1 MHGHMLHGGSQ
12 FPGVGAV
19 ALPGLKS
26 GEQHLWLQWGK
37 GGYWELQFQGAQNL
51 WLQAG
56 LAAGSVWWLRGCSV
70 VVARAA
76 VISSGQCCWDILLFF
91 TPMGGTR
98 GRWDASWWRTSEGD
112 GAVQA
117 ECFLPPWMLPF
128 PVLMSFWVTEAP
140 YCPPRGSSRA
150 VLTHGSFTLS
160 FVWW

>member
-12 FPGVGAV
+12 FPGMGAV

-37 GGYWELQFQGAQNL
+37 VALESSSFKGHRTSGSRQVWQL
-51 WLQAG
+51 G
-56 LAAGSVWWLRGCSV
+56 LCDDLGCSV

-98 GRWDASWWRTSEGD
+98 GRWDASWWCTSEGD

-117 ECFLPPWMLPF
+117 EYFLPPWMLPF

-140 YCPPRGSSRA
+140 YCPPWGSSRA